1 MEHGEVGTQPFSEL
15 TETFAISHLQQILA
29 SVSPWKPFLFPISH
43 YYLTKKGLRAK
54 MAKVPSAISVTLLI
68 TQAPNSTH
76 CGPHPSTNT
85 IQVSGT

>member
-15 TETFAISHLQQILA
+15 TDLCNTHLQQILA

-68 TQAPNSTH
+68 TQAANSTH
-76 CGPHPSTNT
+76 CGPHPSTT
-85 IQVSGT
+85 TTQVSGT